1 MKIAITGKGGVGKT
15 TLAGLLARL
24 YAAEGRRV
32 LAVDADPDAN
42 LASSLGV
49 SHEAA
54 SKIRGIAT
62 MNELIE
68 ERTGARVGSIGGL
81 YKLNPKVDDLPDTLC
96 LEHRGV
102 KLMVLGKSKEGGSG
116 CFCPENVLL
125 KRLLQHLLVQ
135 RNEVVVLDMEA
146 GIEHLTRGT
155 TGAVDA
161 FIVVVEPGQRSLQ
174 TADHIKSLAS
184 DLGVKEVL
192 VVGNKVRGDED
203 RAFIE
208 QNLPGQEIVGFLSY
222 NPEVLQAD
230 LDGVSAY
237 DVSAKAVS
245 EARAIRDVLEKKL
258 TRRAKA
264 RLRKQIFVERDAL
277 TAEERLEKSRRIEE
291 RLLQEP
297 EYTASKFLLIFSS
310 FGSEVLTHDI
320 IRRSLEAGKRVALP
334 VIDRKTRTLDF
345 FEVTNYDEDV
355 APNYMGILEPVAGRC
370 PLVNIAEVDLM
381 VQPGVGFDAE
391 GNRMGY
397 GGSFYD
403 RFIVRHAFS
412 APRVAIAFDL
422 QVRKEIPTE
431 AHDAKVDKIVTDERV
446 LAFPRRAA

>member
-24 YAAEGRRV
+24 YAAEGRKV

-49 SHEAA
+49 SREAA

-68 ERTGARVGSIGGL
+68 ERTGARVGSIGGV
-81 YKLNPKVDDLPDTLC
+81 YKLNPKVDDLPDTLS
-96 LEHRGV
+96 LKHEGV

-125 KRLLQHLLVQ
+125 KRLLQHLIVQ

-174 TADHIKSLAS
+174 TADHIKSLAT

-192 VVGNKVRGDED
+192 VVGNKVRSDED
-203 RAFIE
+203 REFIR
-208 QNLPGQEIVGFLSY
+208 QNLSGQEVVGFLSY

-230 LDGVSAY
+230 LGGISAY
-237 DVSAKAVS
+237 DVSPLAIS
-245 EARAIRDVLEKKL
+245 EAKAIRDALEKKL
-258 TRRAKA
+258 IRREKS
-264 RLRKQIFVERDAL
+264 RLRKQIFAERDAL

-291 RLLQEP
+291 NFLAQP
-297 EYTASKFLLIFSS
+297 EYAASKFILAFSS

-345 FEVTNYDEDV
+345 FEVKNYDEDV
-355 APNYMGILEPVAGRC
+355 APNYMGILEPVEGRC
-370 PLVNIAEVDLM
+370 PLVNVAEVDLM
-381 VQPGVGFDAE
+381 IQPGVGFDPE

-403 RFIVRHAFS
+403 RFIAKHAFS

-422 QVRKEIPTE
+422 QVRENIPAE
-431 AHDAKVDKIVTDERV
+431 AHDVKVDKIVTEERV
-446 LAFPRRAA
+446 LAFTPSAT